1 MRFGIPSLAFVLASG
16 CGADTELVRSDA
28 TADASSDDATV
39 PPPGDDNL
47 GDDAGLAP
55 PVDAMP
61 ADVRVAQD
69 GEPNG
74 VLRSGLVLDASVTL
88 ADCPDATPIPDA
100 QVFLCDPLPPG
111 SVGCAASTE
120 PDAAV
125 NPVVCVTQLPIGQS
139 ACVFCCG
146 PQKCYCIEDLRSS
159 EADASAPAT
168 YSFLCLL

>member
-88 ADCPDATPIPDA
+88 ADCPDATPIPMPRCSSA
-100 QVFLCDPLPPG
+100 IRSHPARSAAPRLPSLTP
-111 SVGCAASTE
+111 
-120 PDAAV
+120 
-125 NPVVCVTQLPIGQS
+125 
-139 ACVFCCG
+139 
-146 PQKCYCIEDLRSS
+146 RSIRWF
-159 EADASAPAT
+159 A
-168 YSFLCLL
+168 